1 MKYAIEFS
9 REAESGFA
17 SLLRADRRLAE
28 RTLRKIESL
37 GTSPREG
44 KPLVGNH
51 QGEFSLRVGSY
62 RVIYEV
68 DFTRHII
75 VILTITHRKHAY

>member
-28 RTLRKIESL
+28 RILRKMESL

-51 QGEFSLRVGSY
+51 EGEFSLRVGSY
-62 RVIYEV
+62 RIIYEV
-68 DFTRHII
+68 DFTGHII
-75 VILTITHRKHAY
+75 FILTITHRKNAY

>member
-1 MKYAIEFS
+1 MTYAIAFS

-17 SLLRADRRLAE
+17 SLLRADRKLAE
-28 RTLRKIESL
+28 RALRKIESL

-62 RVIYEV
+62 RTIYEV
-68 DFTRHII
+68 DFTRRI
-75 VILTITHRKHAY
+75 VFILTIAHRKNAY

>member
-1 MKYAIEFS
+1 MKYAIEFT

-17 SLLRADRRLAE
+17 SLLHADRRLAG
-28 RTLRKIESL
+28 RILRKIESL
-37 GTSPREG
+37 ADAPREG

-62 RVIYEV
+62 RIIYEV
-68 DFTRHII
+68 DFARRII
-75 VILTITHRKHAY
+75 FILTVAHRKNAY